1 MIKVLLKAAVSVAL
15 IWLLFRNT
23 DTTSVLNQVLD
34 VGWGSFALAAAVM
47 VALSVPATARWRAVL
62 VAFRQRLDWWVGW
75 RIVMTGLFFN
85 QVLPSSVGGDAVR
98 MWQAR
103 SAGFDLR
110 TAVNSVLIDRV
121 IGLAAVFLITAV
133 ALPRL
138 FAIIGDPRLQWA
150 FVVVVC
156 GGLAGLLGLLV
167 FHRVGEVLERWS
179 LTRAIGALSGDFRRV
194 VADRRVGTIVAS
206 LSVMIQIAFALV
218 AFLLARSLALPLSA
232 FDCLVLIPPV
242 VLVMAAPISIAGW
255 GVREG
260 AMVIA
265 LGFVGIDS
273 HDALALS
280 VLLGAATI
288 CGALPGGLVWLLD
301 VRRRLPAQ
309 ASRKDMR

>member
-1 MIKVLLKAAVSVAL
+1 MIKVLFKATVSAAL
-15 IWLLFRNT
+15 IWLLLRNT

-34 VGWGSFALAAAVM
+34 VGWGSFLFAAAVM
-47 VALSVPATARWRAVL
+47 AALSLPATARWRTILATL
-62 VAFRQRLDWWVGW
+62 SRRIDWWAGW

-121 IGLAAVFLITAV
+121 IGLAVVFLITAV
-133 ALPRL
+133 SLPRL
-138 FAIIGDPRLQWA
+138 FEIIGDPRLRWA
-150 FVVVVC
+150 FIVVVL
-156 GGLAGLLGLLV
+156 GGLAGLVGLIV
-167 FHRVGEVLERWS
+167 FDRVGEILQRWS
-179 LTRAIGALSGDFRRV
+179 LTRALGALSGDFRRV
-194 VADRRVGTIVAS
+194 VINAHVGMTVIS
-206 LSVMIQIAFALV
+206 LSVLIQIVFALV
-218 AFLLARSLALPLSA
+218 AFLLARSLALPLTA
-232 FDCLVLIPPV
+232 PDCIVLIPPI
-242 VLVMAAPISIAGW
+242 VLVMAAPVSIAGW

-280 VLLGAATI
+280 VLLGAATV
-288 CGALPGGLVWLLD
+288 CGALPGGLVWLITGHARPPMKIAAGD
-301 VRRRLPAQ
+301 RQ
-309 ASRKDMR
+309 